1 MMKESRIARSRRER
15 KSHLSPDAERLVAS
29 ALGLANSGSR
39 VEDRFWERQLSERI
53 ERLLESGHQQ
63 SLYNAL
69 DRLQQTDG
77 EAYGA
82 MLEAVEE
89 CAESMVVEHEGAPW
103 QILLVSAPLIAW
115 TRFRIPSGA
124 LPPDAADAIAA
135 HWQAHVLSRPARLFL
150 MPHLYSLDELPRDYA
165 ELRRLTRQ
173 LGEAALSGRHNRI
186 DVSGLP
192 ETADMLA
199 DSRFLI
205 GALAVPLGEP
215 AFRWQELDGE
225 DHATRVQCLEQWI
238 AQARP
243 VIEPLLPGCGFEC
256 LLPDAY
262 HINLRESDRRVRPN
276 AIRAGV
282 HYLSHALAIEPGEI
296 RAVVAAFGE
305 AQVDEY
311 RIGLSVDPDGD
322 EIAHGIVWPLFG
334 AESEDDDPSPLERIR
349 EILRDAGVTE
359 QRLWP
364 DVNEP
369 EYCEDCGA
377 PLFPNENGEVVH
389 AEMPG
394 DVEPGSSHFH

>member
-1 MMKESRIARSRRER
+1 MMKEPRIARSRRER
-15 KSHLSPDAERLVAS
+15 KGHLSPDAERLVAS

-39 VEDRFWERQLSERI
+39 VEDRYWERQLADRI
-53 ERLLESGHQQ
+53 DRLLDSGHQQ

-82 MLEAVEE
+82 LVEAVEE
-89 CAESMVVEHEGAPW
+89 CAESVIVDHDGAPW
-103 QILLVSAPLIAW
+103 QVLLVSAPLIAW
-115 TRFRIPSGA
+115 TRFRIPSGG
-124 LPPDAADAIAA
+124 LPPDAVGALSA
-135 HWQAHVLSRPARLFL
+135 HWHAHVLSRSARLFVT
-150 MPHLYSLDELPRDYA
+150 PHLYSLDELPRDYT
-165 ELRRLTRQ
+165 ELRKLTRR
-173 LGEAALSGRHNRI
+173 LGDAALTGRPLRL
-186 DVSGLP
+186 DFSDLP

-205 GALAVPLGEP
+205 GAVAVPAGD
-215 AFRWQELDGE
+215 ASFRWQELDSE
-225 DHATRVQCLEQWI
+225 DHATRIQCLEHWVSQV
-238 AQARP
+238 RP

-282 HYLSHALAIEPGEI
+282 HYLSHALALDPGEI
-296 RAVVAAFGE
+296 RAVVAPFGDD
-305 AQVDEY
+305 QVDEY
-311 RIGLSVDPDGD
+311 RIGLSVDPDG
-322 EIAHGIVWPLFG
+322 EEVAHGIVWPLFG
-334 AESEDDDPSPLERIR
+334 AESEEDDPSPVERIR

-364 DVNEP
+364 DPIES

-377 PLFPNENGEVVH
+377 PLFPNENGDVVH
-389 AEMPG
+389 AEMPA

>member
-15 KSHLSPDAERLVAS
+15 KSHLSPDAERLVAA

-82 MLEAVEE
+82 MVEAVEE
-89 CAESMVVEHEGAPW
+89 CAESMVLEHDGKPW

-124 LPPDAADAIAA
+124 LPPDSVDAISA
-135 HWQAHVLSRPARLFL
+135 HWQAHVLSRPARFF
-150 MPHLYSLDELPRDYA
+150 MIPHLYSLDELPRDYA
-165 ELRRLTRQ
+165 ELRRMTRRF
-173 LGEAALSGRHNRI
+173 GEAALSGRGSRP
-186 DVSGLP
+186 DLSGLP

-199 DSRFLI
+199 DSRFLV

-215 AFRWQELDGE
+215 AFRWQELDSE
-225 DHATRVQCLEQWI
+225 DHATRVQCLEQWV

-262 HINLRESDRRVRPN
+262 HINLRESDRRVRPY

-282 HYLSHALAIEPGEI
+282 HYLSHALGVEPGEI

-305 AQVDEY
+305 NQVDEY
-311 RIGLSVDPDGD
+311 RVGLSVDPDGD
-322 EIAHGIVWPLFG
+322 EVAHGIVWPLFG

-369 EYCEDCGA
+369 DYCEDCGA

>member
-1 MMKESRIARSRRER
+1 MKEHRHARARER
-15 KSHLSPDAERLVAS
+15 KSHLAPDAEKLVSS

-39 VEDRFWERQLSERI
+39 LEDRFWEAQLSTRVD
-53 ERLLESGHQQ
+53 RLLDSGHVQ
-63 SLYNAL
+63 SVYDAL
-69 DRLQQTDG
+69 DRLDQTDG
-77 EAYGA
+77 EAYGV
-82 MLEAVEE
+82 LIEAVEE
-89 CAESMVVEHEGAPW
+89 SSETVPVELDGERWDA
-103 QILLVSAPLIAW
+103 LLVAAPLVVW
-115 TRFRIPSGA
+115 TRFRIPSGPIPVEVA
-124 LPPDAADAIAA
+124 QTLSA
-135 HWQAHVLSRPARLFL
+135 HWQAHTLAGAARFRLL
-150 MPHLYSLDELPRDYA
+150 PYLYSIDQLPRDFG
-165 ELRRLTRQ
+165 ELRRLTRRLAQ
-173 LGEAALSGRHNRI
+173 AA
-186 DVSGLP
+186 VSGQGPKLDLKALP

-199 DSRFLI
+199 DTRFLL
-205 GALAVPLGEP
+205 GVVAAPAGKPL
-215 AFRWQELDGE
+215 FRWQESESGE
-225 DHATRVQCLEQWI
+225 HASRVACLEQWI

-243 VIEPLLPGCGFEC
+243 NIEPLLQGCGFEC